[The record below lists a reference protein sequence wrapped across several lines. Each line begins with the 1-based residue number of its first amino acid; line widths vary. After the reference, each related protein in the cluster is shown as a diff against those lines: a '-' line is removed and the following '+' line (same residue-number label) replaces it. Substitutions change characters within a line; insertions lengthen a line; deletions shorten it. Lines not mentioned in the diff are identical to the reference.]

1 MSKATKKHK
10 SNVNFKHFIRDQIEL
25 YPFGADEAA
34 LVELIANSLDA
45 KSSRIDINFD
55 REKKVFDLVDN
66 GSGMTRR
73 GFSDYHDFAMSF
85 KKRGEG
91 IGFAGLG
98 AKLALWM
105 SDKVETETKSA
116 RFSGFSEWRFEK
128 NELVWRELPKRTLAG
143 SGTKTTFHLKA
154 SKYSILQQPGVERII
169 RRHYYPLLDP
179 YLSQIYIM
187 SGIYPKPL
195 EFHINGKKLTF
206 ENPYSED
213 RVENIETFL
222 LQRGKRKPRTTG
234 TGFFVLGKSS
244 FPEEM
249 HGVGICTYGKVVN
262 REFFGA
268 YPKDMQKLSGYV
280 EVPYLSKVLTTT
292 KSDFIKVGT
301 EGRRYNGFRRDM
313 QKRFG
318 NWLEKLGKIEKKPE
332 ATTDTA
338 EIEKVISRILGRLP
352 ELSTIFAAKVQQ
364 EISILDPSGENL
376 AEAKAAP
383 QKSKG
388 DKQGESEKERLS
400 LFPES
405 EEPPPLKVSEGGTE
419 YSSSRHR
426 TVHFGPKVGWL
437 EAPTDSRLSWI
448 DGETVV
454 INSGH
459 KAFKKAQNEGSK
471 RYHYLLSIAMAL
483 VRESAPA
490 SPQDCLD
497 LLNKFF
503 VSWGET

>member
-1 MSKATKKHK
+1 MTKKHK

-55 REKKVFDLVDN
+55 KEIKIFELLDN

-98 AKLALWM
+98 AKLALWL
-105 SDKVETETKSA
+105 SDKVETETRSA
-116 RFSGFSEWRFEK
+116 RFSGFSEWKFDK
-128 NELVWRELPKRTLAG
+128 NELVWRELPKRTLSE

-154 SKYSILQQPGVERII
+154 SKFSILQQQGIERII

-187 SGIYPKPL
+187 AGIYPKPI
-195 EFHINGKKLTF
+195 EFFINGKKLTF
-206 ENPYSED
+206 DNPYSAD
-213 RVENIETFL
+213 KTENIETFL
-222 LQRGKRKPRTTG
+222 LGRGKRRPKTVG

-244 FPEEM
+244 FSEEQC
-249 HGVGICTYGKVVN
+249 GVGICTYGKVVN
-262 REFFGA
+262 REFFGT
-268 YPKDMQKLSGYV
+268 YPKDMQRISGYV

-301 EGRRYNGFRRDM
+301 EGLKYNGFRRDM

-318 NWLEKLGKIEKKPE
+318 SWLEKLGKIEKKPE

-338 EIEKVISRILGRLP
+338 ELEKVISRILGRLP
-352 ELSTIFAAKVQQ
+352 ELSTIFAAKIQQ
-364 EISILDPSGENL
+364 EINIPSPEGETL
-376 AEAKAAP
+376 AEAAPAP

-388 DKQGESEKERLS
+388 NKQGEGGVEGLP

-405 EEPPPLKVSEGGTE
+405 EEAPALKVSEPGAEFATT
-419 YSSSRHR
+419 RHR
-426 TVHFGPKVGWL
+426 TVRFGPKVGWL
-437 EAPTDSRLSWI
+437 ESPTDLRLSWI

-490 SPQDCLD
+490 TPQDSLD